1 MSTVTTT
8 GTWPSM
14 TANPP
19 NLEGLTTSNVRWGI
33 PAGAGKSGYDFAG
46 GTIDVVTD
54 GTEFVIG
61 TFTHQNFP
69 IQSNGVNQFQV
80 DLTVNVTFENSL
92 SKDFSF
98 RFRHNETPN
107 DWPNPDDIV
116 DLPTTVSPETVVI
129 DGVEYAVVITG
140 FKQGPNIVTQFM
152 SQENGANSADL
163 VAVLARTGAP
173 DIAITTVRYKGD
185 VKYTQ
190 ADEFIEIINRGTL
203 AGDISG
209 FVLGADD
216 RGQSFV
222 FPPGTVLQPG
232 QRIRVYTNELHPEW
246 GGFSYGSGKP
256 IWNDKGDAAALRD
269 PSGTLVSGYAYGS
282 ATAPTR

>member
-19 NLEGLTTSNVRWGI
+19 ELEGLTTSNVRWGI
-33 PAGAGKSGYDFAG
+33 PAGSGKSGYVYTG
-46 GTIDVVTD
+46 KTTEVLTD

-69 IQSNGVNQFQV
+69 IQSNGVNQFEV
-80 DLTVNVTFENSL
+80 DLSVRVTFEDGL
-92 SKDFSF
+92 ARDFSF

-107 DWPNPDDIV
+107 DGPNPEDIV

-129 DGVEYAVVITG
+129 DGTEYAVVITG
-140 FKQGPNIVTQFM
+140 FKQGGNIVTRFI
-152 SQENGANSADL
+152 SPENGANDGDI

-173 DIAITTVRYKGD
+173 EIAITTVRYKGD

-190 ADEFIEIINRGTL
+190 ADEFIEIINRGT
-203 AGDISG
+203 APGDISG

-216 RGQSFV
+216 RGQNFT

-232 QRIRVYTNELHPEW
+232 QRIRVYTNEIHPEW

-256 IWNDKGDAAALRD
+256 IWNDKGDRAVLKDTGGDTVSTYGYGTAA
-269 PSGTLVSGYAYGS
+269 P
-282 ATAPTR
+282 

>member
-14 TANPP
+14 TASPP
-19 NLEGLTTSNVRWGI
+19 NLEGLNTGNVRWGI
-33 PAGAGKSGYDFAG
+33 PAGSGKSGYVFTGKA
-46 GTIDVVTD
+46 TDVVTD

-69 IQSNGVNQFQV
+69 IQSNGVNQFEV
-80 DLTVNVTFENSL
+80 DLSVNVTFEDGL
-92 SKDFSF
+92 SRDFSF

-107 DWPNPDDIV
+107 DGPAPEDIV
-116 DLPTTVSPETVVI
+116 DLPTTVSPETVTI
-129 DGVEYAVVITG
+129 DGTEYAVVITG
-140 FKQGPNIVTQFM
+140 FKQGGSIVTRFI
-152 SQENGANSADL
+152 SAENGANSGDI

-173 DIAITTVRYKGD
+173 DIAITTVRCKGD

-190 ADEFIEIINRGTL
+190 ADEYVEIINRGT
-203 AGDISG
+203 APGDISG

-216 RGQSFV
+216 RGQDFT

-232 QRIRVYTNELHPEW
+232 QRIRVYTNQVHPQW
-246 GGFSYGSGKP
+246 GGFTYGSGRP
-256 IWNDKGDAAALRD
+256 IWNDKGDNAALRD
-269 PSGTLVSGYAYGS
+269 TDGNRVSTYGYGT
-282 ATAPTR
+282 ATP

>member
-19 NLEGLTTSNVRWGI
+19 NLEGLNTSNVRWGI
-33 PAGAGKSGYDFAG
+33 PAGSGKSGYVFTG
-46 GTIDVVTD
+46 RTTDVVTD

-80 DLTVNVTFENSL
+80 DLLVNVAFENSL

-107 DWPNPDDIV
+107 DGPNPEDIV
-116 DLPTTVSPETVVI
+116 DLPTTVSPETVTI

-140 FKQGPNIVTQFM
+140 FKQGPNIVTQFI
-152 SQENGANSADL
+152 SPENGANNGDI

-190 ADEFIEIINRGTL
+190 ADEYVEIINRGTL
-203 AGDISG
+203 PGDISG

-216 RGQSFV
+216 RGQDFV
-222 FPPGTVLQPG
+222 FPPGTILQPG
-232 QRIRVYTNELHPEW
+232 QRIRVYTNENHPEW
-246 GGFSYGSGKP
+246 GGFNYGSGRP
-256 IWNDKGDAAALRD
+256 IWNDKGDIAALRD
-269 PSGTLVSGYAYGS
+269 TAGGLVSEYGYG
-282 ATAPTR
+282 TAARP

>member
-1 MSTVTTT
+1 MSTVTTS

-19 NLEGLTTSNVRWGI
+19 NLEGLSTSNVRWGI
-33 PAGAGKSGYDFAG
+33 PAGSGKSGYVFTG
-46 GTIDVVTD
+46 STTDVVTD

-69 IQSNGVNQFQV
+69 IQSNGVNRFEV
-80 DLTVNVTFENSL
+80 DLSVGVAFEAGL
-92 SKDFSF
+92 SKNFSF

-107 DWPNPDDIV
+107 DGPNPEDIV
-116 DLPTTVSPETVVI
+116 DLPTTVSPETVTI
-129 DGVEYAVVITG
+129 DGTEYAVVITG
-140 FKQGPNIVTQFM
+140 FKQGGNIVTQFI
-152 SQENGANSADL
+152 SAENGANSGDI

-190 ADEFIEIINRGTL
+190 ADEYVEIINRGT
-203 AGDISG
+203 APGDISG

-216 RGQSFV
+216 RGQDFT

-232 QRIRVYTNELHPEW
+232 RRIRVYTNEVHPEW
-246 GGFSYGSGKP
+246 GGFNYGSGRP
-256 IWNDKGDAAALRD
+256 IWNDKGDSAALVD
-269 PSGTLVSGYAYGS
+269 PAGNRVSTYGYGTA
-282 ATAPTR
+282 ARP

>member
-19 NLEGLTTSNVRWGI
+19 NLEGLSTSNVRWGV
-33 PAGAGKSGYDFAG
+33 PAESGKSGYVFAG
-46 GTIDVVTD
+46 KTTDVVTD

-69 IQSNGVNQFQV
+69 IQSNGVNQFEV
-80 DLTVNVTFENSL
+80 DLSVTVTFEDGISR
-92 SKDFSF
+92 DFSF

-107 DWPNPDDIV
+107 DGPNPEDIV
-116 DLPTTVSPETVVI
+116 DLPTTVSPETVTV

-140 FKQGPNIVTQFM
+140 FKQGNDIVTQFI
-152 SQENGANSADL
+152 SAENGANSGDI
-163 VAVLARTGAP
+163 VAVMARTGAP
-173 DIAITTVRYKGD
+173 DIAITTVRYKGE

-190 ADEFIEIINRGTL
+190 ADEYVEIINRGTL
-203 AGDISG
+203 PGDISG

-216 RGQSFV
+216 PGQDFT
-222 FPPGTVLQPG
+222 FPPGTILQPG
-232 QRIRVYTNELHPEW
+232 QRIRIYTNQNHPQW
-246 GGFSYGSGKP
+246 GGFNYGSGRP
-256 IWNDKGDAAALRD
+256 IWNDKGDTAVLRD
-269 PSGTLVSGYAYGS
+269 TDGKLVSDHSYGTA
-282 ATAPTR
+282 ATP

>member
-1 MSTVTTT
+1 
-8 GTWPSM
+8 M

-19 NLEGLTTSNVRWGI
+19 DLEGLSTSNVRWGI
-33 PAGAGKSGYDFAG
+33 PAGGGKSGYVFTG
-46 GTIDVVTD
+46 KTTDVVTD

-69 IQSNGVNQFQV
+69 IQSNGVNQFEV
-80 DLTVNVTFENSL
+80 DLSVNVTFEGGL

-107 DWPNPDDIV
+107 DGPDPDDIV
-116 DLPTTVSPETVVI
+116 DLPTTVSPETVTI
-129 DGVEYAVVITG
+129 DGTEYAVVITG
-140 FKQGPNIVTQFM
+140 FKQGGNIVTRFM
-152 SQENGANSADL
+152 SPENGANDGDI

-190 ADEFIEIINRGTL
+190 ADEYVEIINRGT
-203 AGDISG
+203 APGDISG

-216 RGQSFV
+216 RGQDFT

-232 QRIRVYTNELHPEW
+232 QRIRVYTNQVHPEW

-256 IWNDKGDAAALRD
+256 IWNDKGDNAALRD
-269 PSGTLVSGYAYGS
+269 TSGNLISGYGYG
-282 ATAPTR
+282 AAAKP

>member
-19 NLEGLTTSNVRWGI
+19 NLEGLSTSNVRWGI
-33 PAGAGKSGYDFAG
+33 PAGGGKSGYVFTG
-46 GTIDVVTD
+46 KTTDVATD

-69 IQSNGVNQFQV
+69 IQSNGVNQFEV
-80 DLTVNVTFENSL
+80 DLSVNITFQGSL
-92 SKDFSF
+92 SKNFSF

-107 DWPNPDDIV
+107 DGPNPEDIV
-116 DLPTTVSPETVVI
+116 DLPTTVSPETVTI
-129 DGVEYAVVITG
+129 DGVEYSVVITG
-140 FKQGPNIVTQFM
+140 FKQGGNIVTRFI
-152 SQENGANSADL
+152 SPENGANDGDI

-190 ADEFIEIINRGTL
+190 ADEYVEIINRGT
-203 AGDISG
+203 APGDISG

-216 RGQSFV
+216 RGQNFV
-222 FPPGTVLQPG
+222 LPPGTVLQPG
-232 QRIRVYTNELHPEW
+232 QRIRIYTNEVHPEW
-246 GGFSYGSGKP
+246 GGFNYGIGRP
-256 IWNDKGDAAALRD
+256 IWNDKGDTAELRD
-269 PSGTLVSGYAYGS
+269 PDGKLVSTYGYG
-282 ATAPTR
+282 TAARP

>member
-19 NLEGLTTSNVRWGI
+19 GLEGLGSNNVRWGV
-33 PAGAGKSGYDFAG
+33 PAGSGKSGYVFTG
-46 GTIDVVTD
+46 KTTEVLTD

-69 IQSNGVNQFQV
+69 IQSDGVNQFMV
-80 DLTVNVTFENSL
+80 NLSVTVAFDAGLTKT
-92 SKDFSF
+92 FSF
-98 RFRHNETPN
+98 TFRHDETPN
-107 DWPNPDDIV
+107 DGPNPDDFV
-116 DLPTTVSPETVVI
+116 DLPTTVSPETVTI
-129 DGVEYAVVITG
+129 DGTEYAVVITG
-140 FKQGPNIVTQFM
+140 FKQGGNIVTRFD
-152 SQENGANSADL
+152 SPENGANDGDI

-173 DIAITTVRYKGD
+173 DIAITQVRYKGE

-190 ADEFIEIINRGTL
+190 ADEFVEIINRGT
-203 AGDISG
+203 APGDISG

-216 RGQSFV
+216 RGQDFT

-232 QRIRVYTNELHPEW
+232 QRIRVYTNQVHPEW
-246 GGFSYGSGKP
+246 GGFSYGINKP
-256 IWNDKGDAAALRD
+256 IWNDKGDKAALR
-269 PSGTLVSGYAYGS
+269 GTDGTVVSTYGYG
-282 ATAPTR
+282 TAAP

>member
-8 GTWPSM
+8 GAWPSM

-19 NLEGLTTSNVRWGI
+19 NLEGLNTSNVRWGI
-33 PAGAGKSGYDFAG
+33 PAGSGKSGYVFTG
-46 GTIDVVTD
+46 STTDVKTD

-80 DLTVNVTFENSL
+80 DLSVNVTFEGSL

-98 RFRHNETPN
+98 RFRHDETPN
-107 DWPNPDDIV
+107 DGPNPEDIV
-116 DLPTTVSPETVVI
+116 DLPTTVSPETVTI
-129 DGVEYAVVITG
+129 DGTEYAVVITG
-140 FKQGPNIVTQFM
+140 FKQGGNIVTRFI
-152 SQENGANSADL
+152 SAENGANSGDI

-190 ADEFIEIINRGTL
+190 ADEYVEIINRGT
-203 AGDISG
+203 APGDISG

-216 RGQSFV
+216 RGQNFT

-232 QRIRVYTNELHPEW
+232 QRIRVHTNEVHPEW
-246 GGFSYGSGKP
+246 GGFNYGSGRP
-256 IWNDKGDAAALRD
+256 IWNDKGDSASLHD
-269 PSGTLVSGYAYGS
+269 TDGNVVSTYGYGS
-282 ATAPTR
+282 AAKP

>member
-14 TANPP
+14 SATPP
-19 NLEGLTTSNVRWGI
+19 NVEGLNTSNVRWGI
-33 PAGAGKSGYDFAG
+33 PAGSGKSGYVFTG
-46 GTIDVVTD
+46 KTTDVVTD

-69 IQSNGVNQFQV
+69 IQSNGVNQFEV
-80 DLTVNVTFENSL
+80 DLQVNVSFENSI
-92 SKDFSF
+92 SRDFSF

-107 DWPNPDDIV
+107 DTANPQDIV
-116 DLPTTVSPETVVI
+116 DLPTTVSPETVTI

-140 FKQGPNIVTQFM
+140 FKQGGNIVTRFI
-152 SQENGANSADL
+152 SEENGANDGDI

-190 ADEFIEIINRGTL
+190 ADEFVEIINRGT
-203 AGDISG
+203 APGDISG

-216 RGQSFV
+216 RGQDFV
-222 FPPGTVLQPG
+222 LPAGTILQPG
-232 QRIRVYTNELHPEW
+232 QRIRIYTNQVHPEW
-246 GGFSYGSGKP
+246 GGFNYGSNRP
-256 IWNDKGDAAALRD
+256 IWNDKGDTAVLRDTDGNLVSSFAYGAAA
-269 PSGTLVSGYAYGS
+269 PK
-282 ATAPTR
+282 P